1 MRNGL
6 NPSKLL
12 PKITDDIETRILPDG
27 LRCLEVQLSW
37 VAIPGPRVVR
47 AALKAICGILSLPQV
62 SLLYIILSLFLTAIY
77 ALVVQIIALQQL
89 ISHFLNLV
97 M

>member
-12 PKITDDIETRILPDG
+12 PKITADIETRILPDG

-47 AALKAICGILSLPQV
+47 AVLKAICGILSLPQV
-62 SLLYIILSLFLTAIY
+62 SLQLYIIVCF
-77 ALVVQIIALQQL
+77 
-89 ISHFLNLV
+89 
-97 M
+97 